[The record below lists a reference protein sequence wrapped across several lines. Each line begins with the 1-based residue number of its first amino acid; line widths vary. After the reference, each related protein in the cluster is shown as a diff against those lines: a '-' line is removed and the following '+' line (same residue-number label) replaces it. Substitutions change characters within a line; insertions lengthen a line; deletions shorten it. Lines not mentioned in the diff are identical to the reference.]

1 MRQLI
6 HSLAEEEIK
15 IIVSA
20 VVLIVHFV
28 LVRFHL
34 YESLLFFLARYSKIV
49 NAFVLFLI
57 DEVEKIKDEKTK
69 KILKDVGL
77 QVYLL
82 VEQYAGK
89 TGIKGNEKFEHFLEM
104 LKEYGVNVERDKGE
118 IHKFVEIVNFI
129 QRNTKEDFLDKAK
142 EVINEMF
149 KVPLT
154 TKILRNFVKI
164 VTGVFGILK

>member
-1 MRQLI
+1 MI
-6 HSLAEEEIK
+6 ANEEK
-15 IIVSA
+15 NIIVLV

-34 YESLLFFLARYSKIV
+34 YERLLFFLARYSKIV

-57 DEVEKIKDEKTK
+57 EEVEKIKDEKTK
-69 KILKDVGL
+69 KVLKEVGL

-82 VEQYAGK
+82 VEQYARK
-89 TGIKGNEKFEHFLEM
+89 SNIKGNEKFEHFLEI
-104 LKEYGVNVERDKGE
+104 LKDDYGVNVERDKLE

-154 TKILRNFVKI
+154 TKILRSFVKI
-164 VTGVFGILK
+164 VVEVFGILK

>member
-1 MRQLI
+1 MEQLV
-6 HSLAEEEIK
+6 HSLVA
-15 IIVSA
+15 V

-28 LVRFHL
+28 LVRFRL
-34 YESLLFFLARYSKIV
+34 YERLLFFLARYSKIV
-49 NAFVLFLI
+49 NAFALFLI
-57 DEVEKIKDEKTK
+57 EEVERIKDEKTK
-69 KILKDVGL
+69 KILKEVGL

-82 VEQYAGK
+82 VEQYARKMGK
-89 TGIKGNEKFEHFLEM
+89 KGNEKFEHFLEM
-104 LKEYGVNVERDKGE
+104 LEEYGVNVERDKWE

-129 QRNTKEDFLDKAK
+129 QKNTKEDFLDKAK

>member
-1 MRQLI
+1 MI
-6 HSLAEEEIK
+6 ANEEK
-15 IIVSA
+15 NIIVLV

-34 YESLLFFLARYSKIV
+34 YERLLFFLARYSKIV

-69 KILKDVGL
+69 KVLKEVGL

-82 VEQYAGK
+82 VEQYARK
-89 TGIKGNEKFEHFLEM
+89 SNIKGNEKFEYFLEI
-104 LKEYGVNVERDKGE
+104 LKDDYGVNVERDKWE

-129 QRNTKEDFLDKAK
+129 QKNTKEDFLDKVK

-149 KVPLT
+149 KTPLT

-164 VTGVFGILK
+164 GMKIFGILR

>member
-1 MRQLI
+1 MI
-6 HSLAEEEIK
+6 ANEEK
-15 IIVSA
+15 DIIVLV

-34 YESLLFFLARYSKIV
+34 YERLLFFLARYSKIV

-57 DEVEKIKDEKTK
+57 EEVEKIKDEKTK
-69 KILKDVGL
+69 KVLKEVGL

-82 VEQYAGK
+82 VEQYARK
-89 TGIKGNEKFEHFLEM
+89 SNIKGNEKFEHFLEI
-104 LKEYGVNVERDKGE
+104 LKDDYGVNVERDKWE

-129 QRNTKEDFLDKAK
+129 QKNTKEDFLDKAK
-142 EVINEMF
+142 EAINEMF

-154 TKILRNFVKI
+154 TKILRSFVKI
-164 VTGVFGILK
+164 VGGFFGILK